1 MMFETI
7 HPPDNFND
15 TGPTL
20 PRLAPAPQLPPL
32 NPNGERALRKREAC
46 LDTEIAAGAIY
57 HERLCQQADRAF
69 ERLIEDVWSRRR
81 IREVLFLRGVL
92 SDG

>member
-1 MMFETI
+1 MHGSFA
-7 HPPDNFND
+7 D
-15 TGPTL
+15 TGY
-20 PRLAPAPQLPPL
+20 APAPYLTPL
-32 NPNGERALRKREAC
+32 NPTGERALRKREAC

-57 HERLCQQADRAF
+57 HEQLCQAADAVF
-69 ERLIEDVWSRRR
+69 ERLIDDVWSRRR